1 MGRLYWKFFL
11 FFFFAQLT
19 TVLIVSFT
27 IGLVHDKQ
35 ERERRLINTAP
46 PAQTMVL
53 AAASTLKVAGIES
66 LKLLLQSWKSEPMPQ
81 LYVVNEEGVDLLN
94 RRLPMGVSKDSLP
107 SLTKDINNRA
117 IQQIQ
122 ANDGHLYWLFVAPHI
137 KRPAGIGLFD
147 KHPPKH
153 LPLGLSPHEFK
164 RVMPIMPLIVGVF
177 VSFIFAAILAWYFSK
192 PIKQLRLAYESAAS
206 GNLDARVGLAMRGR
220 RDELADLGSAF
231 DSMASRVSQL
241 IQSQTRL
248 MHQVSHELRSPL
260 ARLQIAIGLIKQQS
274 SATNQP
280 NEKITISLNRIET
293 ESMRMDNLVGE
304 LLTLSRLESGVM
316 ALQKEPVDLNEL
328 LQELVADANFEGIA
342 NHVTVHYAAV
352 SAIAIAA
359 QADLL
364 QRAIDNV
371 IRNAVKYSPAHTTV
385 DLTTTVNHAAKN
397 VVIHVIDKGTGVKE
411 SELDAIFKPFYRA
424 SQDSAAPV
432 QGYGLGLAIT
442 KQIIEAHA
450 GTIMATSTT
459 DKGLNITIILPII

>member
-164 RVMPIMPLIVGVF
+164 RVMPIMPLIVGLF
-177 VSFIFAAILAWYFSK
+177 VAL
-192 PIKQLRLAYESAAS
+192 PRVSATHAK
-206 GNLDARVGLAMRGR
+206 LDASSVFG
-220 RDELADLGSAF
+220 F
-231 DSMASRVSQL
+231 VL
-241 IQSQTRL
+241 I
-248 MHQVSHELRSPL
+248 
-260 ARLQIAIGLIKQQS
+260 
-274 SATNQP
+274 
-280 NEKITISLNRIET
+280 
-293 ESMRMDNLVGE
+293 D
-304 LLTLSRLESGVM
+304 
-316 ALQKEPVDLNEL
+316 
-328 LQELVADANFEGIA
+328 
-342 NHVTVHYAAV
+342 
-352 SAIAIAA
+352 
-359 QADLL
+359 
-364 QRAIDNV
+364 
-371 IRNAVKYSPAHTTV
+371 
-385 DLTTTVNHAAKN
+385 
-397 VVIHVIDKGTGVKE
+397 
-411 SELDAIFKPFYRA
+411 
-424 SQDSAAPV
+424 
-432 QGYGLGLAIT
+432 
-442 KQIIEAHA
+442 
-450 GTIMATSTT
+450 
-459 DKGLNITIILPII
+459 